1 MKTIDPTKIIKRTDP
16 AIVSEPSLIFTKPQK
31 WPKMYSFQRLSGVS
45 LLSNPEQLAS
55 KKKNSLTVNTAT
67 SF

>member
-16 AIVSEPSLIFTKPQK
+16 DTVSEPSLIFTKPQK

-45 LLSNPEQLAS
+45 LLSNPEQLA
-55 KKKNSLTVNTAT
+55 
-67 SF
+67 